1 MNKKKV
7 LTVEDLR
14 SVNSNPDHAFRV
26 VKIVNSILFVVGT
39 TLGDTT
45 VNDRCKMVDWTVNII
60 PKK

>member
-14 SVNSNPDHAFRV
+14 SVNSNSDHAFRV

-39 TLGDTT
+39 TLADTT